1 MGPKK
6 KKKKLYKARL
16 YLYLYRVFIQK
27 KKSTSN
33 PFFLHSI
40 IISMVSMSPRRSGRK
55 KNVTPEL
62 VVVSDNDDFQAVVSD
77 DLCVV

>member
-1 MGPKK
+1 
-6 KKKKLYKARL
+6 
-16 YLYLYRVFIQK
+16 
-27 KKSTSN
+27 
-33 PFFLHSI
+33 
-40 IISMVSMSPRRSGRK
+40 MVSMSPRRSGRK